1 MSPAIPGGELRGS
14 DRGDLGPH
22 AHVSSDGTIDVRGMF
37 DRIAGRY
44 DRANRVMSVGID
56 GLWRRKAIRALL
68 ADLGDCPRVLDLGAG
83 TLDGAIAILRSKPR
97 ASVLAADFARNM
109 LVQGLKKRGAA
120 KIAVQVADGH
130 VLPYASAVFDA
141 AFSAFCVRNLR
152 DREQAMAE
160 LRRVVRPG
168 GRVAILEF
176 FRSVRRR
183 PFWDGF
189 YNARVLPLLGRAVT
203 GDGAAYRYLPESIA
217 RFMSRM
223 EFEALLRKVGF
234 ATVVGS
240 DLFPAGV
247 ASLVIAQ

>member
-1 MSPAIPGGELRGS
+1 
-14 DRGDLGPH
+14 
-22 AHVSSDGTIDVRGMF
+22 MF